1 MLPFFVPFVKSII
14 PPLNPYVKIL
24 SVLPFSNTYSIFPK
38 VSDIFG
44 STNKALIIKDFLF
57 NELVYIQ
64 ILKFTNFVSCYNK
77 DSFEDPQKVAKE
89 PCHIQSALA
98 NSVRVILIITLQSIR
113 ILSEALTNINQ
124 TITKEF
130 NAFTNILESLKSLI
144 EGTKSLR
151 VYEEKYKAYY
161 QSKYQEVSK
170 HLTNDTSPNR
180 QKIDQGNFFIA

>member
-1 MLPFFVPFVKSII
+1 
-14 PPLNPYVKIL
+14 
-24 SVLPFSNTYSIFPK
+24 
-38 VSDIFG
+38 
-44 STNKALIIKDFLF
+44 
-57 NELVYIQ
+57 
-64 ILKFTNFVSCYNK
+64 
-77 DSFEDPQKVAKE
+77 VAKE

-98 NSVRVILIITLQSIR
+98 NSVRVILVITLQNIR

-130 NAFTNILESLKSLI
+130 NAFTNILESLKSPI

-170 HLTNDTSPNR
+170 HLTKILALIVKKLVRLIFLLLENNQLC
-180 QKIDQGNFFIA
+180 QKRLYLTKFNIFVRSIIKIKVNPSHLLKKD